1 MKTDFDIRIHVE
13 LGVTPELTQLVKSI
27 LGPRVTGEPR
37 AEEPAADAPGTA
49 ADAELLAEAPAA
61 EQPKGERKRR
71 SRKKDEAL
79 AAEEA
84 LAEETTGTV
93 ANEGQAAEAPAEES
107 KPEAKEEPTPEKP
120 KELTEQD
127 IRGAM
132 DKTRKRIEGEDYK
145 DNTESEGY
153 QKYHRQLTSMFK
165 NIAAELGAEKPSAL
179 PAEQRQAF
187 ITECDLLQVMEDGTI
202 GKIEAF

>member
-1 MKTDFDIRIHVE
+1 MKTDFDIRVHVE

-27 LGPRVTGEPR
+27 LGPRMLVTGEPK
-37 AEEPAADAPGTA
+37 EESAADAPGTV
-49 ADAELLAEAPAA
+49 AETEQPV

-71 SRKKDEAL
+71 SRKKAEDEQPS
-79 AAEEA
+79 AETE
-84 LAEETTGTV
+84 
-93 ANEGQAAEAPAEES
+93 QPAEAPAEEQPAEA
-107 KPEAKEEPTPEKP
+107 PEAQDAPEQEPKPEKP

-127 IRGAM
+127 IREAM

-202 GKIEAF
+202 GKPLPY

>member
-27 LGPRVTGEPR
+27 LGKGLIS
-37 AEEPAADAPGTA
+37 EEPQALVEEQIIAKVEQP
-49 ADAELLAEAPAA
+49 AEAPSV

-71 SRKKDEAL
+71 SRKIEK
-79 AAEEA
+79 AEEQSA
-84 LAEETTGTV
+84 EAPAEEQPV
-93 ANEGQAAEAPAEES
+93 EAAEAPAEEL
-107 KPEAKEEPTPEKP
+107 KPEAKEELKPEKP

-127 IRGAM
+127 IREAM
-132 DKTRKRIEGEDYK
+132 DKARKRIEGEDYK

-187 ITECDLLQVMEDGTI
+187 ISECDLLQVMEDGTI